1 MNFSYCPCA
10 QTLPLGT
17 IAPNNANQSR
27 AFQQA
32 QKVKCL
38 PGSVTVQDKTMIQTG
53 TYIVPS
59 SPNYRAPFFLATVYF
74 DKPFVSIPFV
84 TITIDDY
91 GNNSAWVVHV
101 RNITNTSFDLVMK
114 NADKPPGL
122 SFAVLWQAIGV

>member
-10 QTLPLGT
+10 QILPLGT

-38 PGSVTVQDKTMIQTG
+38 PGSVTVPDKTIIQTG
-53 TYIVPS
+53 TYIVPT
-59 SPNYRAPFFLATVYF
+59 SPNYPVPIFLVTVYF
-74 DKPFVSIPFV
+74 DKPFVLIPFV

-91 GNNSAWVVHV
+91 GNTPAWVVHV

-114 NADKPPGL
+114 NADKPPGI